1 MMKKKWEV
9 SSAREF
15 GLSGGDRTPD
25 PQLRRLM
32 LYPTELPAVEA
43 KPKTVN
49 LVGVERFELPTL
61 CSQSRCATRLRY
73 TPRAGKYSKPKKKK
87 PARTPHPSR

>member
-1 MMKKKWEV
+1 MVVEKENKADNDSPKMMKKKWEV

-32 LYPTELPAVEA
+32 LYPAELRAEATQDASIWHVLAVAGLRTVREA
-43 KPKTVN
+43 
-49 LVGVERFELPTL
+49 
-61 CSQSRCATRLRY
+61 
-73 TPRAGKYSKPKKKK
+73 
-87 PARTPHPSR
+87 